1 MWLYRCDMVRFPASR
16 CVERWL
22 KILKNSNKPSI
33 LFVCLGNICRSPLV
47 EAVARQRCVEAGL
60 NVEQA
65 SCGTGHWHVG
75 KGADARMLRAAAAAG
90 YDLSQH
96 RARQV
101 RANDFVAHDWMLA
114 MDSANLE
121 DLTVL
126 RGGRSAPAE
135 LFLPWAGVGSPT
147 DFPDPYFGDADGF
160 REAVALA
167 EQGVDGLI
175 ARLRA
180 GRNG

>member
-1 MWLYRCDMVRFPASR
+1 M
-16 CVERWL
+16 L
-22 KILKNSNKPSI
+22 KSSNKPSI
-33 LFVCLGNICRSPLV
+33 LLVCLGNICRSPLA

-60 NVEQA
+60 DVELA

-75 KGADARMLRAAAAAG
+75 KGADPRMLRAAAAAG

-101 RANDFVAHDWMLA
+101 RANDFVIYDWVLA
-114 MDSANLE
+114 MDGANLE

-126 RGGRSAPAE
+126 RGGHGASPE
-135 LFLPWAGVGSPT
+135 LFLPWAGVGSPR
-147 DFPDPYFGDADGF
+147 DFPDPYFGDVDGF

-180 GRNG
+180 NRNG

>member
-1 MWLYRCDMVRFPASR
+1 MSVKDRP
-16 CVERWL
+16 
-22 KILKNSNKPSI
+22 ISI

-47 EAVARQRCVEAGL
+47 EAVARQCCAQAGL
-60 NVEQA
+60 DVELA
-65 SCGTGHWHVG
+65 SCGTGNWHVG
-75 KGADARMLRAAAAAG
+75 KGADPRMLRAAAVAG
-90 YDLSQH
+90 YDLSRH

-101 RANDFVAHDWMLA
+101 RTGDFLAYDWVLA
-114 MDSANLE
+114 MDSANIE
-121 DLTVL
+121 DLAVL
-126 RGGRSAPAE
+126 RGSQGAPAE
-135 LFLPWAGVGSPT
+135 LFLPWAGVGSPR

-175 ARLRA
+175 ARLRT